1 MLLWNKMFSSCP
13 EWVFPQAHFV
23 YKLDPKDGFS
33 IFIYFYWEFFWQKR
47 NSNSKSK

>member
-1 MLLWNKMFSSCP
+1 MFSSCP

-33 IFIYFYWEFFWQKR
+33 SVFKR
-47 NSNSKSK
+47 EIQIKKEVIM